1 MIYFGLIGE
10 KGVGVGVGV
19 GWVGVDFKSIGR
31 CNYYL
36 IVNIFSFV
44 SVELV

>member
-10 KGVGVGVGV
+10 KGVGVG
-19 GWVGVDFKSIGR
+19 WVGVDFKSIGW

-36 IVNIFSFV
+36 ILNIFSFV

>member
-10 KGVGVGVGV
+10 KGVGVGV

-31 CNYYL
+31 FNYYL